1 MSDNVKRAIELL
13 QAEIAMRRQELA
25 RLEQTVS
32 QLSHQLPAP
41 ASDSTA
47 PLHNPPAQ
55 PTRAIAWSTAISEI
69 FHKYD
74 NLKLREVCMKLVEEG
89 LVDSIDSARKA
100 SVSGTLTRKVQQGEL
115 VKAEDGTYSRN
126 EPNTSFDE

>member
-32 QLSHQLPAP
+32 QLSRQLPAP
-41 ASDSTA
+41 ASDATA
-47 PLHNPPAQ
+47 PLHSPPAQ

-100 SVSGTLTRKVQQGEL
+100 SVSSTLTRKVQQGEL

-126 EPNTSFDE
+126 EPNNSFDE